1 MKKYIKTL
9 IIFSSM
15 GIVIGC
21 KVSKDIETPQTG
33 LPVVFRNAK
42 EQDTAAIADISWK
55 DFYKDP
61 VLQKLIDSAII
72 RNYDMQLA
80 LKNVEQSQLQLRQS
94 RWNNVPVVAFNAAS
108 STSNPSDNSL
118 NGLSTKQFLGTN
130 HIEDFNANLS
140 LSWEVDIW
148 GKIRSKNKAAL
159 AVYLRTEEARKTIQT
174 DLVAM
179 VTQGYYNLLMLDE
192 QLSVTQR
199 NVQLNDSTLKIIN
212 MQFQAGNVTSL
223 AVQQAQAQL
232 LSTQQL
238 IPELEENITIQENA
252 LRILSGELPAG
263 VQRSTLLDQVIFP
276 ETLSA
281 GLPSALISRRPD
293 IKSREL
299 ELVLANMK
307 VGVSKAEMYPAL
319 RITASAGVNSLKAS
333 NWFNIPASLFGIVGG
348 SVLQPLLQRRELR
361 TQYKVDLVE
370 REKAV
375 LLFRESV
382 LKAVGEVS
390 DALVRIEKLKVR
402 EAIAADRVKTLQ
414 QATSNAN
421 DLFTNGMASY
431 LEVITA
437 QGNVLQSEL
446 ELASIRRLE
455 LSATSELYR
464 SLGGGIK

>member
-15 GIVIGC
+15 GTVIGC
-21 KVSKDIETPQTG
+21 KVSKDIDTPQPE
-33 LPVVFRNAK
+33 LPLSFRSA
-42 EQDTAAIADISWK
+42 EAQDTAAIAEIPWK

-61 VLQKLIDSAII
+61 VLQTLIDSAIV
-72 RNYDMQLA
+72 RNYDMQIA

-94 RWNNVPVVAFNAAS
+94 RWNNVPVVGFNAAS

-118 NGLSTKQFLGTN
+118 NGLSTRQFFGTN
-130 HIEDFNANLS
+130 HIEDFNANVS
-140 LSWEVDIW
+140 LSWEADIW
-148 GKIRSKNKAAL
+148 GKIRGKNKAVL

-174 DLVAM
+174 DLVAK
-179 VTQGYYNLLMLDE
+179 VTQGYFNLLMLDE

-212 MQFQAGNVTSL
+212 MQFQAGQVTSL

-232 LSTQQL
+232 LSTQQR
-238 IPELEENITIQENA
+238 IPELQENITIQENA

-299 ELVLANMK
+299 ELVLANAK

-333 NWFNIPASLFGIVGG
+333 NWFTLPASFFGIVGG
-348 SVLQPLLQRRELR
+348 SVLQPVLQRRELH

-390 DALVRIEKLKVR
+390 NALVRIEKLKVR

-421 DLFTNGMASY
+421 DLFTNGMATY

-446 ELASIRRLE
+446 ELASVRRLE
-455 LSATSELYR
+455 LSAISELYR

>member
-21 KVSKDIETPQTG
+21 RVSKDIATPQPE
-33 LPVVFRNAK
+33 LPVSFRNA
-42 EQDTAAIADISWK
+42 EVQDTEAIADIPWK
-55 DFYKDP
+55 EFYKDP
-61 VLQKLIDSAII
+61 VLQKLIDSAIV
-72 RNYDMQLA
+72 RNYDMQIA
-80 LKNVEQSQLQLRQS
+80 LKNVEQSQLQFRQS
-94 RWNNVPVVAFNAAS
+94 RWNNVPVIAFSAAS

-130 HIEDFNANLS
+130 HIEDFNANVS
-140 LSWEVDIW
+140 LSWEADIW

-174 DLVAM
+174 DLVAK

-212 MQFQAGNVTSL
+212 MQFQAGQVTSL

-238 IPELEENITIQENA
+238 IPELQEDITIQENA
-252 LRILSGELPAG
+252 LRILSGELPSG
-263 VQRSTLLDQVIFP
+263 VQRNTLLAQVIFP

-281 GLPSALISRRPD
+281 GLPSALIRRRPD

-299 ELVLANMK
+299 ELVLANAK

-348 SVLQPLLQRRELR
+348 SVLQPLLQRRELHA
-361 TQYKVDLVE
+361 QYKVDLVE

-421 DLFTNGMASY
+421 DLFINGMATY

-446 ELASIRRLE
+446 ELASIRKLE
-455 LSATSELYR
+455 LSAISELYR